1 MLGPKFPVFEHPTP
15 INVSIRP
22 ILGMQTINYVY
33 VYIFIY
39 TYTYIYTYIYKC
51 IHIYIYIYIYKYP
64 FMNVYDL
71 RICIYVSIY
80 ILKVFDNFYLNYE
93 SIFS

>member
-39 TYTYIYTYIYKC
+39 TYTYIY
-51 IHIYIYIYIYKYP
+51 IYI
-64 FMNVYDL
+64 
-71 RICIYVSIY
+71 
-80 ILKVFDNFYLNYE
+80 
-93 SIFS
+93 